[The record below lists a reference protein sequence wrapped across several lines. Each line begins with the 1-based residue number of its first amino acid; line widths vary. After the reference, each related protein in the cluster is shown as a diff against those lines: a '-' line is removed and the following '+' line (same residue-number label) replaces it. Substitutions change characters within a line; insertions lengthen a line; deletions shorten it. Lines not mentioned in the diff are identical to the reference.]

1 MPVPTS
7 MQDLS
12 AAAASNSPQG
22 SENVAPNLDNYL
34 RSHAAIIRQTYS
46 MASSSIA
53 SASTVDVAAADGES
67 VQVTGSSTI
76 NSLGTGFAGCLREL
90 RFSGAA
96 TLAASANIQGLPGSA
111 NITVAAGET
120 MTFRCIAPGQWRLV
134 SSSRLGESLG
144 FTPVNKAGDTMTGA
158 LIFANDINEYI
169 ASSRAGYAYHWANL
183 GNGGHALWDAA
194 NTRNAWVYNGASGGS
209 NDFAGT
215 LHESGSRVW
224 TAATLNPA
232 NYSGT
237 FNATNVTVSGNQVWH
252 AGNSARVIVS
262 ATDPGGADG
271 TVWVKP

>member
-34 RSHAAIIRQTYS
+34 RAHAAIVRQTY
-46 MASSSIA
+46 ALATSSIA
-53 SASTVDVAAADGES
+53 SASTTDVAAADGES
-67 VQVTGSSTI
+67 VEITGAATI
-76 NSLGTGFAGCLREL
+76 NSLGTGFAGCVREL
-90 RFSGAA
+90 RFSGAV
-96 TLAASANIQGLPGSA
+96 TLAASANIQGLPGSV
-111 NITVAAGET
+111 NLTVAAGET
-120 MTFRCIAPGQWRLV
+120 AVFRCVSAGQWRFV
-134 SSSRLGESLG
+134 GMSRVLG
-144 FTPVNKAGDTMTGA
+144 FTPVNKAGDTMTGTLVVA
-158 LIFANDINEYI
+158 HGSNEYLV
-169 ASSRAGYAYHWANL
+169 SSRAGYAYHWANL
-183 GNGGHALWDAA
+183 GDGAHALWDGA
-194 NTRNAWVYNGASGGS
+194 NSRNAWVYNGASGGS

-271 TVWVKP
+271 TVWVQP

>member
-67 VQVTGSSTI
+67 VDITGTATI
-76 NSLGTGFAGCLREL
+76 NSLGAGFSGCLREL

-96 TLAASANIQGLPGSA
+96 TLSASASIQGLPGSS

-120 MTFRCIAPGQWRLV
+120 MTFRCIASGQWRMV
-134 SSSRLGESLG
+134 AFSRLGESLG
-144 FTPVNKAGDTMTGA
+144 FTPVNKAGDTMTGSLSA
-158 LIFANDINEYI
+158 PGLSVAGNSVWHSGNFSP
-169 ASSRAGYAYHWANL
+169 SSKQDSLGFTPVNKAG
-183 GNGGHALWDAA
+183 D
-194 NTRNAWVYNGASGGS
+194 TMTGS
-209 NDFAGT
+209 
-215 LHESGSRVW
+215 LS
-224 TAATLNPA
+224 ATGF
-232 NYSGT
+232 SVG
-237 FNATNVTVSGNQVWH
+237 GNQVWH

-271 TVWVKP
+271 TVWVQP